1 MSRLPESLNE
11 LQTIFDRWAESLHQL
26 KEMEKRIFFIGK
38 ELPALLLNH
47 QLFEKILTNIVKGQ
61 RYPDA
66 RQATMF
72 ANEFILFINTK
83 RLFSVRLYIYES
95 EQYTPIHDHNSWG
108 VYGCVHNKIEV
119 VRYRREDDEAQAGY
133 ARLREIERP
142 VLDPGQTA
150 SVLPLN
156 DGIHKAGNPDGETSV
171 MLCVYG
177 TPIRR
182 LYVNQYDDRRNSVS
196 KLYPPSM
203 QKKCSPPEPLKQWVA
218 PANEFALINCIFKG
232 GGGMVFKKQ

>member
-1 MSRLPESLNE
+1 LSRLPESLHE
-11 LQTIFDRWAESLHQL
+11 LQTIFDRWAESLQGL
-26 KEMEKRIFFIGK
+26 KEMEKRIFYIGR
-38 ELPALLLNH
+38 ELPALLTNQ

-61 RYPDA
+61 KYPDA

-72 ANEFILFINTK
+72 ANEFILFINNK
-83 RLFSVRLYIYES
+83 RFFSVRLYIYEPG
-95 EQYTPIHDHNSWG
+95 QYTPIHDHNSWG

-119 VRYRREDDEAQAGY
+119 IRYRREDDETQAGY

-142 VLDPGQTA
+142 VLNPGQTA

-156 DGIHKAGNPDGETSV
+156 DGIHKAGNPDGQTSV

-182 LYVNQYDDRRNSVS
+182 LYVNQYDHLQHRVS
-196 KLYPPSM
+196 KLYPPRLR
-203 QKKCSPPEPLKQWVA
+203 KKMLASQ
-218 PANEFALINCIFKG
+218 ALETMGNSS
-232 GGGMVFKKQ
+232 

>member
-1 MSRLPESLNE
+1 LSRLPESLNE
-11 LQTIFDRWAESLHQL
+11 LQAIFDGWAESLHRL
-26 KEMEKRIFFIGK
+26 KEMEKRIFYIGK
-38 ELPALLLNH
+38 ELPALLLN
-47 QLFEKILTNIVKGQ
+47 QRLFEKILTNIVKGQ
-61 RYPDA
+61 RYPDV

-72 ANEFILFINTK
+72 TNEIVLFINIK
-83 RLFSVRLYIYES
+83 RLFSVRLYIYEPG
-95 EQYTPIHDHNSWG
+95 QYTPIHDHNSWG

-119 VRYRREDDEAQAGY
+119 VRYRREDDETQPGY

-156 DGIHKAGNPDGETSV
+156 DGIHKAGNPDGRTSV

-182 LYVNQYDDRRNSVS
+182 LYVNQYDDRENSVI
-196 KLYPPSM
+196 KLYPPRLR
-203 QKKCSPPEPLKQWVA
+203 KKMLAAE
-218 PANEFALINCIFKG
+218 ALETLGNG
-232 GGGMVFKKQ
+232 S